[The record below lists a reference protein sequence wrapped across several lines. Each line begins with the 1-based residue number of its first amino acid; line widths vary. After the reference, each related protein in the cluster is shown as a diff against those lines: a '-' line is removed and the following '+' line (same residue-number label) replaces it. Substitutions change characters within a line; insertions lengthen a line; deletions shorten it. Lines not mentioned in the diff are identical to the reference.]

1 MCSLFHPAW
10 LDVFLA
16 GLLFGGSLQGSNVD
30 KVLLPLS
37 DATLAAGTVLSA
49 DQAVGPAAAVSL
61 DVEIGARRLDPPTC
75 LSHLRRSNTIA
86 NESRPLRRVLQR
98 PEAKLCDWG
107 DHCTTMTF
115 ESIS

>member
-37 DATLAAGTVLSA
+37 DATLAL
-49 DQAVGPAAAVSL
+49 
-61 DVEIGARRLDPPTC
+61 ARFFRQIRL
-75 LSHLRRSNTIA
+75 
-86 NESRPLRRVLQR
+86 
-98 PEAKLCDWG
+98 
-107 DHCTTMTF
+107 
-115 ESIS
+115 